1 MKRAKEEDKDESASA
16 NGTLNSSAGS
26 NSNDAAATTSTGTTT
41 TATRTTGRVKKPKQV
56 YDPSVNYVR
65 YRNTTPANAT
75 AQTAP
80 MPAPAATAT
89 ATAVAPVR
97 VTSPVAVAATRPDSV
112 ANADAQDAE
121 SGAQPLRQ
129 HDICHKC
136 KQMEVKRGSGH
147 KSNFLGCKS
156 CLQKWHFSCM
166 SISFDVLSVARKK
179 YKCPSC
185 RYCRICG
192 DKGTDLAICSTCVY
206 SFHRDCHDP
215 PLSGSDLSE
224 RQWQCHSCEHG
235 SNHNNNNNNTSGGEQ
250 TGRKSYPGRMK
261 RAQSDPAGQEK
272 QAKLVKES
280 KEETKS
286 AAEAEPKRATKK
298 KEKAAEQ
305 EGEHEQDKE
314 VRDKKE
320 ELEPQ
325 SELKE
330 EADTR
335 LSTDELDMPMEAAAA
350 VEEPK
355 AETKEEPE
363 VMPAETMPEPM
374 EQETST
380 ETEHQAVEAEAE
392 AAAAAPAPP
401 QLVEQMPLGMDMDQ
415 QPLEAAAVPNGSDDD
430 EISDVSVQPP
440 LPPPPLLVPLTAD
453 DVPVI
458 SVNPVS
464 SWTTEQVTAYVS
476 HFYPEEA
483 QALNMQDM
491 DGEALMMLTREDM
504 INGFGFKFGQALR
517 VKKPKQVYDPS
528 VNYVRYRN
536 TTPANATAQTAPM
549 PAPAAT
555 ATATAV
561 APVRVTSPV
570 AVAATRPDSVA
581 NADAQDAESG
591 AQPLRQH
598 DICHK
603 CKQMEVKRGS
613 GHKSNFL
620 GCKSC
625 LQKWH
630 FSCMSI
636 SFDVLSVARKKY
648 KCPSC
653 RYCRICGAKGTDLAI
668 CSTCVYSFHRDCHDP
683 PLSGSD
689 LSERQWQC
697 HSCEHGSN
705 HNNNNNNTSGGE
717 QTGRKSYPGR
727 MKRAQ
732 SDPAG
737 QEKQAKLVKESKE
750 ETKSAA
756 EAEPKR
762 ATKKKEKAAEQEGEH
777 EQDKEVR
784 DKKEELEPQS
794 ELKEEADTRL
804 STDELDMP
812 MEAAAAVE
820 EPKAETKEE
829 PEVMPAETMPEPME
843 QETSTETEHQAVEAE
858 AEAAAA
864 APAPPQLVEQM
875 PLGMDMDQQPLEA
888 AAVPNGSDD
897 DEISDVSVQPPL
909 PPPPLLVPLTA
920 DDVPVISV
928 NPVSSWTT
936 EQVTAYVSHFYPE
949 EAQALN
955 RQDMDGEALMMLTRE
970 DMINGFGF
978 KFGQALRV
986 FQVILG
992 LQMRNNNVSLGWSST

>member
-56 YDPSVNYVR
+56 YDPSDNYVR

-272 QAKLVKES
+272 QSKLVKES

-286 AAEAEPKRATKK
+286 AAEPEPKRATKK

-305 EGEHEQDKE
+305 DKE
-314 VRDKKE
+314 EMEKE

-335 LSTDELDMPMEAAAA
+335 LSTDESDMPMEAAAA
-350 VEEPK
+350 AEEPK

-374 EQETST
+374 EQETAT
-380 ETEHQAVEAEAE
+380 ETEHQAVEAEA
-392 AAAAAPAPP
+392 AAAALAPS

-440 LPPPPLLVPLTAD
+440 LPPPPLLVPL
-453 DVPVI
+453 P
-458 SVNPVS
+458 
-464 SWTTEQVTAYVS
+464 
-476 HFYPEEA
+476 
-483 QALNMQDM
+483 
-491 DGEALMMLTREDM
+491 
-504 INGFGFKFGQALR
+504 
-517 VKKPKQVYDPS
+517 
-528 VNYVRYRN
+528 
-536 TTPANATAQTAPM
+536 
-549 PAPAAT
+549 
-555 ATATAV
+555 
-561 APVRVTSPV
+561 
-570 AVAATRPDSVA
+570 
-581 NADAQDAESG
+581 
-591 AQPLRQH
+591 
-598 DICHK
+598 
-603 CKQMEVKRGS
+603 
-613 GHKSNFL
+613 
-620 GCKSC
+620 
-625 LQKWH
+625 
-630 FSCMSI
+630 
-636 SFDVLSVARKKY
+636 
-648 KCPSC
+648 
-653 RYCRICGAKGTDLAI
+653 
-668 CSTCVYSFHRDCHDP
+668 
-683 PLSGSD
+683 
-689 LSERQWQC
+689 
-697 HSCEHGSN
+697 
-705 HNNNNNNTSGGE
+705 
-717 QTGRKSYPGR
+717 
-727 MKRAQ
+727 
-732 SDPAG
+732 
-737 QEKQAKLVKESKE
+737 
-750 ETKSAA
+750 
-756 EAEPKR
+756 
-762 ATKKKEKAAEQEGEH
+762 
-777 EQDKEVR
+777 
-784 DKKEELEPQS
+784 
-794 ELKEEADTRL
+794 
-804 STDELDMP
+804 
-812 MEAAAAVE
+812 
-820 EPKAETKEE
+820 
-829 PEVMPAETMPEPME
+829 
-843 QETSTETEHQAVEAE
+843 
-858 AEAAAA
+858 
-864 APAPPQLVEQM
+864 
-875 PLGMDMDQQPLEA
+875 
-888 AAVPNGSDD
+888 
-897 DEISDVSVQPPL
+897 
-909 PPPPLLVPLTA
+909 A

-978 KFGQALRV
+978 KLGQALRV